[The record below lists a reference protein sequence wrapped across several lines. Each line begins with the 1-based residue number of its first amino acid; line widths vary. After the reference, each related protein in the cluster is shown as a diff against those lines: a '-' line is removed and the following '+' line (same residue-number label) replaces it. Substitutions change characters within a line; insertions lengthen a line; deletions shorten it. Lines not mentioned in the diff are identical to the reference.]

1 MGTGFPAPQE
11 AIEEFGPRFNSGSDS
26 VRILSDSCE
35 PQPGAAVR
43 RETPLHI
50 AVLIPCYNEEMS
62 IGHEVSEFRTVLP
75 DADIY
80 VYDNNSQDD
89 TVVVAKAAGA
99 TVRHERMQ
107 GKGNVVRR
115 MFADIEADVYVL
127 VDGDGTY
134 DPGVAPRLVRYL
146 LEHRLDLVNGL
157 RNGVH
162 RRGHRLGNEIF
173 NRIIGWTFGRHFD
186 DIFSGYKVFS
196 RRFVKSFPAL
206 ATGFEIETELTVHAL
221 RLRMPVA
228 ELPTRYGSRVEGSA
242 SKLRTLHDGIR
253 ILWAIF
259 LLIKQERP
267 LAFFSVVC
275 AILVT
280 ASIVLDLPLVISYFQ
295 TGSATPAQRLPTA
308 VLGTGMMLLGFLSLA
323 CGLILDTVTR
333 GRIEMKRINYLSLQ
347 APGGHRGS
355 RPQAWGAASR

>member
-1 MGTGFPAPQE
+1 MDTGFPAPQAE
-11 AIEEFGPRFNSGSDS
+11 TIEEIWPEFSSGS
-26 VRILSDSCE
+26 L
-35 PQPGAAVR
+35 PQPEAATR
-43 RETPLHI
+43 RETPVDI

-62 IGHEVSEFRTVLP
+62 IGREVSQFRAVLP
-75 DADIY
+75 HAQIY
-80 VYDNNSQDD
+80 VYDNNSHDD
-89 TVVVAKAAGA
+89 TVAVGKAAGA
-99 TVRHERMQ
+99 IVRHERMQ

-134 DPGVAPRLVRYL
+134 DPVDAPRLVQYL

-162 RRGHRLGNEIF
+162 RRGHRVGNEIF
-173 NRIIGWTFGRHFD
+173 NRIIGWTFGRYFD

-228 ELPTRYGSRVEGSA
+228 ELPTRYGSRVEGST
-242 SKLRTLHDGIR
+242 SKLRTVHDGIR
-253 ILWAIF
+253 ILWAIV

-267 LAFFSVVC
+267 LAFFSAACV
-275 AILVT
+275 ILVT
-280 ASIVLDLPLVISYFQ
+280 TSLVLDLPLVISYLQ
-295 TGSATPAQRLPTA
+295 TGSATAAQRLPTA
-308 VLGTGMMLLGFLSLA
+308 VLGTGIMLLGFLSLA
-323 CGLILDTVTR
+323 CGLTLDTVTR
-333 GRIEMKRINYLSLQ
+333 GRIEMKRLHYLGLQ
-347 APGGHRGS
+347 TTEHNSEDEHEVPRHGRLRLHRITS
-355 RPQAWGAASR
+355 S